1 MTTPTRTTSH
11 DASSSDATGRTAA
24 IGGAVSDA
32 AGSARTVAADAV
44 ARLPEV
50 AANTRSV
57 IDDANRQ
64 MRAGSDEMLAV
75 GTLLSFGFAMGL
87 LVGGANRLLV
97 AAALTPTAAM
107 GLQLIDRS
115 SRARRSGTNGRSVQ
129 GG

>member
-1 MTTPTRTTSH
+1 MTTSTQRSTHETSSM
-11 DASSSDATGRTAA
+11 DDTSRTAA

-32 AGSARTVAADAV
+32 AGTAKNVAADAV
-44 ARLPEV
+44 ARIPDV

-87 LVGGANRLLV
+87 LVGGANRLFV

-115 SRARRSGTNGRSVQ
+115 SRARRSSSTGRAVQ
-129 GG
+129 GS

>member
-1 MTTPTRTTSH
+1 MTTPTRTTTHEDTSTE
-11 DASSSDATGRTAA
+11 ATSRSAA

-32 AGSARTVAADAV
+32 ADSARTVAADAV
-44 ARLPEV
+44 ARIPEV
-50 AANTRSV
+50 AASTRSV

-64 MRAGSDEMLAV
+64 MRAGSDEMMAV

-87 LVGGANRLLV
+87 LVGGANRLFV

-115 SRARRSGTNGRSVQ
+115 SRARRSGTNGRASQ